1 MEIIAT
7 ISMVKMIS
15 VIAMTS
21 MMAVWINDHT
31 QLGGTFEDTEHVEGQ
46 LS

>member
-1 MEIIAT
+1 MI
-7 ISMVKMIS
+7 KMIS
-15 VIAMTS
+15 VIAMAS

-31 QLGGTFEDTEHVEGQ
+31 RLGGTFEDTEYVEGQ